1 MNKSILY
8 LTIACC
14 CHIFGLSSCATPVT
28 SLYSWDKYDTAVY
41 TYYKKQT
48 PKSLEKVTQMY
59 EKITTDPK
67 GTRQVPPPGACAEY
81 GYLLCLQGNKAQGM
95 PLLEKEMELY
105 PESKKFVERIISS
118 INKEEE

>member
-1 MNKSILY
+1 MNKSIIY
-8 LTIACC
+8 LSGTCFCLA
-14 CHIFGLSSCATPVT
+14 FSLSSCMTPVK

-48 PKSLEKVTQMY
+48 PKSLEKVTKMY
-59 EKITTDPK
+59 EKITTDPR

-81 GYLLCLQGNKAQGM
+81 GYLLCLQGKQAQGI

-118 INKEEE
+118 INKKEE